1 MDGTKNASEFPGTD
15 LRRPLNATQP
25 DGDGSKPL
33 QQSTQGLRGRDSVIL
48 PRRLPGHGLVALA
61 KLRVKNIRTICGFF
75 LVAGFC
81 AQIHAQQELLQ
92 QRWQSLET
100 THFRILSQLS
110 PRRTAAVAADLES
123 WRQAVGRLLNEGG
136 ELPRARVPNLVYLFD
151 DHGDFAHFTLR
162 DNAGFQLPTPRA
174 NYLAMS
180 LGEDMARRQGLHHYA
195 HFLIRNFIDLRMPR
209 WYEEGLAAHYS
220 RGEVDGDSLRLPAH
234 PPAANAR
241 VAELSAELAMERLLY
256 EDAALASPRLIQI
269 ANLKSEALLAY
280 LRHGHEEGFADHRE
294 ALGGYFQHLLAGRNP
309 RFAFDQSFHMRPERL
324 DAELGE
330 YLRTSRAREWV
341 LRVANLGKAANT
353 SDFEPVEASPDQLA
367 LQLGEL
373 ALNAGRFT
381 VAEQFFRGLTER
393 DTAIARAWSGL
404 GDSLRF
410 QDTAGDAGT
419 VPDADAE
426 TKESDRQI
434 AAYYDHALALEPD
447 NPDILLDFGE
457 YWEHELE
464 DCGNEW
470 APARFAERLAAA
482 REAFE
487 RVIADHPDNPE
498 ANLAMGEIHLF
509 PGQDWRAGADYARR
523 AFELLPADT
532 FIMEQAVKY
541 AIEAGEFDK
550 AERLIAELAQPL
562 HYFGEPDWVGDLRL
576 RLLAKRRGE
585 VYDHCVDE

>member
-1 MDGTKNASEFPGTD
+1 MYSQ
-15 LRRPLNATQP
+15 RPLNATQP

-33 QQSTQGLRGRDSVIL
+33 RKSTQGLRRRDSVIL
-48 PRRLPGHGLVALA
+48 GHGLVAFANLIP
-61 KLRVKNIRTICGFF
+61 KLRVKNIRTICGLF

-81 AQIHAQQELLQ
+81 APALAEQESAQQELLQ

-123 WRQAVGRLLNEGG
+123 WRQAVGRLLTEGG
-136 ELPRARVPNLVYLFD
+136 ELPKAAVPNLVYLFD
-151 DHGDFAHFTLR
+151 NHGDFAHFTLQ

-180 LGEDMARRQGLHHYA
+180 LGEDMGRQQGLHHYA

-209 WYEEGLAAHYS
+209 WYEEGLAAYYS
-220 RGEVDGDSLRLPAH
+220 RGEVDGGSLRLPAH

-241 VAELSAELAMERLLY
+241 MAELSAELAMERLLY

-269 ANLKSEALLAY
+269 ANLKSEALLVY

-294 ALGGYFQHLLAGRNP
+294 ALAKYFQHLLAGRNP
-309 RFAFDQSFHMRPERL
+309 RFAFDQSFDMRPEQL

-330 YLRTSRAREWV
+330 YLRTSRAREWS
-341 LRVANLGKAANT
+341 LPVAKADGR
-353 SDFEPVEASPDQLA
+353 SDFEPVAADPDRLA

-373 ALNAGRFT
+373 ALNAGRFE
-381 VAEQFFRGLTER
+381 VAERFFRGLTGR

-410 QDTAGDAGT
+410 QDTAGDAGAG
-419 VPDADAE
+419 VE
-426 TKESDRQI
+426 TGARESDRQI
-434 AAYYDHALALEPD
+434 AAYYNHALALEPD

-457 YWEHELE
+457 YWEYELE
-464 DCGNEW
+464 DCDNEW

-482 REAFE
+482 RQAFE
-487 RVIADHPDNPE
+487 RVIAVHPDNPE
-498 ANLAMGEIHLF
+498 ANLAIGEIHLF
-509 PGQDWRAGADYARR
+509 PGQDWRDGADHARR

-541 AIEAGEFDK
+541 AIEAEEFDR
-550 AERLIAELAQPL
+550 AEQLIAELAQPL
-562 HYFGEPDWVGDLRL
+562 HYWGEPDWVSDLRL

-585 VYDHCVDE
+585 VYDQCASE

>member
-1 MDGTKNASEFPGTD
+1 
-15 LRRPLNATQP
+15 
-25 DGDGSKPL
+25 
-33 QQSTQGLRGRDSVIL
+33 
-48 PRRLPGHGLVALA
+48 
-61 KLRVKNIRTICGFF
+61 VKNIRTISRVF
-75 LVAGFC
+75 LVAKLCLFCGVFC
-81 AQIHAQQELLQ
+81 AQSLAQQELLR

-100 THFRILSQLS
+100 THFRILSQFS

-136 ELPRARVPNLVYLFD
+136 ELPRATVPNLVYLFD
-151 DHGDFAHFTLR
+151 DHEDFAYFTVQ
-162 DNAGFQLPTPRA
+162 DNAGFHLPTPRA

-180 LGEDMARRQGLHHYA
+180 LGEDMARRQGLHHYV

-234 PPAANAR
+234 PPAANER
-241 VAELSAELAMERLLY
+241 LAELSEELAMERLLY

-294 ALGGYFQHLLAGRNP
+294 ALGEYFQHLLAGRNP
-309 RFAFDQSFHMRPERL
+309 RFAFDQSFRMRPEQL
-324 DAELGE
+324 DAELDE
-330 YLRTSRAREWV
+330 YLRASRARQWV
-341 LRVANLGKAANT
+341 LAVAKPDDQF
-353 SDFEPVEASPDQLA
+353 DFEPVEAEPDRLA
-367 LQLGEL
+367 VQLGEL
-373 ALNAGRFT
+373 ALNAGRFE

-419 VPDADAE
+419 GTDTVN
-426 TKESDRQI
+426 KESDRQI

-457 YWEHELE
+457 YWEYELE
-464 DCGNEW
+464 DCDNEW

-482 REAFE
+482 RQAFE
-487 RVIADHPDNPE
+487 RVIADHPDSPE

-509 PGQDWRAGADYARR
+509 PGQDWRDGADYARR

-541 AIEAGEFDK
+541 AIEAEEFDQ
-550 AERLIAELAQPL
+550 AEHLIAELAQPL
-562 HYFGEPDWVGDLRL
+562 HYWGEPDWVGDLRL

-585 VYDHCVDE
+585 AYDHCMDGWDE